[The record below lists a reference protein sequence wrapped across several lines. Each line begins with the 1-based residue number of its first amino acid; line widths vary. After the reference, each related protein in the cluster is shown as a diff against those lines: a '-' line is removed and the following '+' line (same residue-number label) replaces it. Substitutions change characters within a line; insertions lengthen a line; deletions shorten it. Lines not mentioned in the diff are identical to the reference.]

1 MAFAAGTTID
11 TYEIVTPVGAG
22 GPACARAASSR
33 HLELWRRHAVAQ
45 WSSP

>member
-11 TYEIVTPVGAG
+11 AYEIVSPVGAD

-33 HLELWRRHAVAQ
+33 RLEPWRRHAVAQ